1 MILKALFHRYFRHPV
16 KPCNHLQYALIKD
29 LSMSEQKLILL
40 FKVNF
45 QIILLKFLL
54 SYSVFFLSPF
64 ISVYASWRNL
74 LVISSTEKHIWY
86 QKNLNIGTHEWN
98 CFSLLLNFLKG
109 ISFLY
114 VVIKRRV
121 KYFFPAVSKLFHQV
135 DHKWLK
141 PIVT

>member
-1 MILKALFHRYFRHPV
+1 M
-16 KPCNHLQYALIKD
+16 
-29 LSMSEQKLILL
+29 L

-45 QIILLKFLL
+45 QIISLTFSLHIQSLSFPLYKCLLFMFLQEI
-54 SYSVFFLSPF
+54 YWFF
-64 ISVYASWRNL
+64 
-74 LVISSTEKHIWY
+74 STEKHIWY

-141 PIVT
+141 PITTYTANIYRMVIGNFICNPLSAYRILPIGTNTYR